1 MTRPST
7 PARRSMEASTPGA
20 SAAQPP
26 QGRPPARSEPG
37 PARHSEEASSRTRAR
52 SQEQSPGARSAKEKT
67 GEADRPEQ
75 DAFVKALVSI
85 FETSARRAAA
95 ELARPRLGNL
105 TAAGRYAEARRKA
118 RLKRDRDARD
128 LPYGPSLAEYERE
141 ALIDA
146 IEKAYADGCAAAKET
161 P

>member
-1 MTRPST
+1 MATF
-7 PARRSMEASTPGA
+7 EV
-20 SAAQPP
+20 SAA
-26 QGRPPARSEPG
+26 GRAALRDHLILISEPHRRFAVIYEG
-37 PARHSEEASSRTRAR
+37 LETQVA
-52 SQEQSPGARSAKEKT
+52 AKEKT